1 MQAIILQIVG
11 LLLIITLIFLFFL
24 KPNVDNVETKTYS
37 KLIVL
42 NFLFIVIGIF
52 TYIVANT
59 FGNLEFI
66 KILQKVYMCILTLL
80 NMYSVIYCL
89 AVYNKISNY
98 EILKKVII
106 IITIISMILI
116 LILPL
121 NVIFEGDLLD
131 GEGLSYNIAVIHT
144 VFSFI
149 FFLIVLICML
159 INKNSVTKIMPY
171 VILIILYIVGFLIRG
186 FYKELIFEGFFYSY
200 ILLIMYNTIEN
211 PDVKLAKELANQKR
225 ILEVSS
231 DKTLGMLEDL
241 SVDIKTSIK
250 ELEQLSNKKIDN
262 NNVKDLN
269 EKINDIINCSSKLSE
284 HVSSAFDLAIIDGN
298 LNIKEYKYE
307 VNDMVLKLQELLLV
321 DKRCSNN
328 EFSLEASEN
337 IPNVVYGDKD
347 NIIKMVIY
355 FCDLISSLVN
365 KERIIL
371 NFDSIQIGVFSR
383 FRFKIELSNDIIH
396 KYIYKNPENDEL
408 RFQKI
413 NDINYEIVNNL
424 LEKFYGKMKV
434 SNNKGKIA
442 ITLCVNQ
449 RLLTEYE
456 VVSNREE
463 NKDIKIKYSDFN
475 GKRILIV
482 DDNKLN
488 IREMKSLLKPYN
500 VGVVVVNS
508 PYEMSKLLNSNVT
521 FDLIFMDDMI
531 SSFGIND
538 FTNEIKEIG
547 NNILNY
553 IKKDAK
559 YPITTIIMVTA
570 NKGKEEEKYLKYGFS
585 DYIIKPISKG
595 MLDKILR
602 KYFNK

>member
-307 VNDMVLKLQELLLV
+307 VNDMVVKLQELLLV

-570 NKGKEEEKYLKYGFS
+570 NKGKEEENYLKYGFS

>member
-24 KPNVDNVETKTYS
+24 KPNVDNVETKAYS

-307 VNDMVLKLQELLLV
+307 VNDMVVKLQELLLV

-383 FRFKIELSNDIIH
+383 FRFKIELSNNIIH

-408 RFQKI
+408 RFRKS

-500 VGVVVVNS
+500 VEVVVVNS

-521 FDLIFMDDMI
+521 FDLIFIDDMI

>member
-211 PDVKLAKELANQKR
+211 PDVKMAKELANQKR

-307 VNDMVLKLQELLLV
+307 VNDMVVKLQELLLV

-383 FRFKIELSNDIIH
+383 FRFKIELSNNIIH

-456 VVSNREE
+456 VVSNRKE

-500 VGVVVVNS
+500 VEVVVVNS

-521 FDLIFMDDMI
+521 FDLIFIDDMI

-570 NKGKEEEKYLKYGFS
+570 NKGKEEEKYLKNGFS

>member
-1 MQAIILQIVG
+1 
-11 LLLIITLIFLFFL
+11 
-24 KPNVDNVETKTYS
+24 
-37 KLIVL
+37 
-42 NFLFIVIGIF
+42 
-52 TYIVANT
+52 
-59 FGNLEFI
+59 
-66 KILQKVYMCILTLL
+66 
-80 NMYSVIYCL
+80 MYSVIYCL

-171 VILIILYIVGFLIRG
+171 VILIILYIMGFLIRG

-307 VNDMVLKLQELLLV
+307 VNDMVVKLQELLLV

-383 FRFKIELSNDIIH
+383 FRFKIELSNNIIH

-408 RFQKI
+408 RFRKS

-500 VGVVVVNS
+500 VEVVVVNS

-521 FDLIFMDDMI
+521 FDLIFIDDMI
-531 SSFGIND
+531 SGFGIND

-570 NKGKEEEKYLKYGFS
+570 NKGKEEEKYLKYSFS
-585 DYIIKPISKG
+585 DYITKPISKG

>member
-1 MQAIILQIVG
+1 MQSIILQIVG

-307 VNDMVLKLQELLLV
+307 VNDMVVKLQELLLV

>member
-11 LLLIITLIFLFFL
+11 LLLIITLFFLFFL

-171 VILIILYIVGFLIRG
+171 VILIILYIAGFLIRG

-211 PDVKLAKELANQKR
+211 PDVKMAKELANQKR

-307 VNDMVLKLQELLLV
+307 VNDMVVKLQELLLV

-383 FRFKIELSNDIIH
+383 FRFKIELSNNIIH

-500 VGVVVVNS
+500 VEVVVVNS

-521 FDLIFMDDMI
+521 FDLIFIDDMI
-531 SSFGIND
+531 SNFGIND

>member
-1 MQAIILQIVG
+1 MQSIILQIVG

-171 VILIILYIVGFLIRG
+171 VILIILYIVGFLIRS

-307 VNDMVLKLQELLLV
+307 VNDMVVKLQELLLV

>member
-211 PDVKLAKELANQKR
+211 PDVKMAKELANQKR

-307 VNDMVLKLQELLLV
+307 VNDMVVKLQELLLV

-500 VGVVVVNS
+500 VEVVVVNS

-521 FDLIFMDDMI
+521 FDLIFIDDMI

-570 NKGKEEEKYLKYGFS
+570 NKGKEEENYLKYGFS

>member
-307 VNDMVLKLQELLLV
+307 VNDMVVKLQELLLV

-500 VGVVVVNS
+500 VEVVVVNS

-521 FDLIFMDDMI
+521 FDLIFIDDMI

-570 NKGKEEEKYLKYGFS
+570 NKGKEEENYLKYGFS

>member
-269 EKINDIINCSSKLSE
+269 EKINAIINCSSKLSE

-307 VNDMVLKLQELLLV
+307 VNDMVVKLQELLLV

-383 FRFKIELSNDIIH
+383 FRFKIELSNNIIH

-408 RFQKI
+408 RFRKS

-500 VGVVVVNS
+500 VEVVVVNS

-521 FDLIFMDDMI
+521 FDLIFIDDMI

>member
-231 DKTLGMLEDL
+231 DKTLGMLKDL

-307 VNDMVLKLQELLLV
+307 VNDMVVKLQELLLV

>member
-1 MQAIILQIVG
+1 
-11 LLLIITLIFLFFL
+11 
-24 KPNVDNVETKTYS
+24 
-37 KLIVL
+37 
-42 NFLFIVIGIF
+42 
-52 TYIVANT
+52 
-59 FGNLEFI
+59 
-66 KILQKVYMCILTLL
+66 
-80 NMYSVIYCL
+80 
-89 AVYNKISNY
+89 
-98 EILKKVII
+98 
-106 IITIISMILI
+106 
-116 LILPL
+116 
-121 NVIFEGDLLD
+121 
-131 GEGLSYNIAVIHT
+131 
-144 VFSFI
+144 
-149 FFLIVLICML
+149 
-159 INKNSVTKIMPY
+159 
-171 VILIILYIVGFLIRG
+171 
-186 FYKELIFEGFFYSY
+186 
-200 ILLIMYNTIEN
+200 
-211 PDVKLAKELANQKR
+211 
-225 ILEVSS
+225 
-231 DKTLGMLEDL
+231 
-241 SVDIKTSIK
+241 
-250 ELEQLSNKKIDN
+250 
-262 NNVKDLN
+262 
-269 EKINDIINCSSKLSE
+269 
-284 HVSSAFDLAIIDGN
+284 
-298 LNIKEYKYE
+298 
-307 VNDMVLKLQELLLV
+307 MVVKLQELLLV

>member
-1 MQAIILQIVG
+1 M
-11 LLLIITLIFLFFL
+11 
-24 KPNVDNVETKTYS
+24 
-37 KLIVL
+37 
-42 NFLFIVIGIF
+42 
-52 TYIVANT
+52 
-59 FGNLEFI
+59 
-66 KILQKVYMCILTLL
+66 
-80 NMYSVIYCL
+80 
-89 AVYNKISNY
+89 
-98 EILKKVII
+98 
-106 IITIISMILI
+106 
-116 LILPL
+116 
-121 NVIFEGDLLD
+121 
-131 GEGLSYNIAVIHT
+131 
-144 VFSFI
+144 
-149 FFLIVLICML
+149 
-159 INKNSVTKIMPY
+159 
-171 VILIILYIVGFLIRG
+171 
-186 FYKELIFEGFFYSY
+186 
-200 ILLIMYNTIEN
+200 
-211 PDVKLAKELANQKR
+211 
-225 ILEVSS
+225 
-231 DKTLGMLEDL
+231 
-241 SVDIKTSIK
+241 
-250 ELEQLSNKKIDN
+250 
-262 NNVKDLN
+262 
-269 EKINDIINCSSKLSE
+269 
-284 HVSSAFDLAIIDGN
+284 
-298 LNIKEYKYE
+298 
-307 VNDMVLKLQELLLV
+307 
-321 DKRCSNN
+321 
-328 EFSLEASEN
+328 
-337 IPNVVYGDKD
+337 
-347 NIIKMVIY
+347 
-355 FCDLISSLVN
+355 
-365 KERIIL
+365 
-371 NFDSIQIGVFSR
+371 
-383 FRFKIELSNDIIH
+383 
-396 KYIYKNPENDEL
+396 
-408 RFQKI
+408 
-413 NDINYEIVNNL
+413 

-521 FDLIFMDDMI
+521 FDLIFIDDMI

-570 NKGKEEEKYLKYGFS
+570 NKGKEEENYLKYGFS

>member
-159 INKNSVTKIMPY
+159 INKNSVTKIVPY

-307 VNDMVLKLQELLLV
+307 VNDMVVKLQELLLV

-396 KYIYKNPENDEL
+396 KYIYKNPENDVL

>member
-11 LLLIITLIFLFFL
+11 LLLIITLFFLFFL

-211 PDVKLAKELANQKR
+211 PDVKMAKELANQKR

-307 VNDMVLKLQELLLV
+307 VNDMVVKLQELLLV

-383 FRFKIELSNDIIH
+383 FRFKIELSNNIIH

-456 VVSNREE
+456 VVSNRKE

-500 VGVVVVNS
+500 VEVVVVNS

-521 FDLIFMDDMI
+521 FDLIFIDDMI

-570 NKGKEEEKYLKYGFS
+570 NKGKEEEKYLKNGFS

>member
-11 LLLIITLIFLFFL
+11 LLLIITLFFLFFL

-171 VILIILYIVGFLIRG
+171 VILIILYIAGFLIRG

-211 PDVKLAKELANQKR
+211 PDVKMAKELANQKR

-307 VNDMVLKLQELLLV
+307 VNDMVVKLQELLLV

-383 FRFKIELSNDIIH
+383 FRFKIELSNNIIH

-500 VGVVVVNS
+500 VEVVVVNS

-521 FDLIFMDDMI
+521 FDLIFIDDMI

-570 NKGKEEEKYLKYGFS
+570 NKGKEEEKYLKNGFS

>member
-211 PDVKLAKELANQKR
+211 PDVKMAKELANQKR

-307 VNDMVLKLQELLLV
+307 VNDMVVKLQELLLV

-383 FRFKIELSNDIIH
+383 FRFKIELSNNIIH

-434 SNNKGKIA
+434 LNNKGKIA

-500 VGVVVVNS
+500 VEVVVVNS

-521 FDLIFMDDMI
+521 FDLIFIDDMI

-570 NKGKEEEKYLKYGFS
+570 NKGKEEEKYLKNGFS

>member
-269 EKINDIINCSSKLSE
+269 EKINAIINCSSKLSE

-307 VNDMVLKLQELLLV
+307 VNDMVVKLQELLLV

-383 FRFKIELSNDIIH
+383 FRFKIELSNNIIH

-408 RFQKI
+408 RFRKS

-500 VGVVVVNS
+500 VEVVVVNS

-521 FDLIFMDDMI
+521 FDLIFIDDMI

-547 NNILNY
+547 NNILN
-553 IKKDAK
+553 K
-559 YPITTIIMVTA
+559 
-570 NKGKEEEKYLKYGFS
+570 
-585 DYIIKPISKG
+585 
-595 MLDKILR
+595 MLSIRLQQL
-602 KYFNK
+602 

>member
-211 PDVKLAKELANQKR
+211 PDVKMAKELANQKR

-307 VNDMVLKLQELLLV
+307 VNDMVVKLQELLLV

-383 FRFKIELSNDIIH
+383 FRFKIELSNNIIH

-500 VGVVVVNS
+500 VEVVVVNS

-521 FDLIFMDDMI
+521 FDLIFIDDMI
-531 SSFGIND
+531 SNFGIND

>member
-307 VNDMVLKLQELLLV
+307 VNDMVVKLQELLLV

-383 FRFKIELSNDIIH
+383 FRFKIELSNNIIH

-408 RFQKI
+408 RFRKS

-500 VGVVVVNS
+500 VEVVVVNS

-521 FDLIFMDDMI
+521 FDLIFIDDMI
-531 SSFGIND
+531 SGFGIND

-585 DYIIKPISKG
+585 DYITKPISKG

>member
-1 MQAIILQIVG
+1 MQSIILQIVG

-211 PDVKLAKELANQKR
+211 PDVKMAKELANQKR

-307 VNDMVLKLQELLLV
+307 VNDMVVKLQELLLV

>member
-11 LLLIITLIFLFFL
+11 LLLIITLFFLFFL

-211 PDVKLAKELANQKR
+211 PDVKMAKELANQKR

-307 VNDMVLKLQELLLV
+307 VNDMVVKLQELLLV

-383 FRFKIELSNDIIH
+383 FRFKIELSNNIIH

-500 VGVVVVNS
+500 VEVVVVNS

-521 FDLIFMDDMI
+521 FDLIFIDDMI
-531 SSFGIND
+531 SNFGIND

>member
-159 INKNSVTKIMPY
+159 INKNSVTKIVPY

-307 VNDMVLKLQELLLV
+307 VNDMVVKLQELLLV

>member
-211 PDVKLAKELANQKR
+211 PDVKMAKELANQKR

-307 VNDMVLKLQELLLV
+307 VNDMVVKLQELLLV

-383 FRFKIELSNDIIH
+383 FRFKIELSNNIIH

-500 VGVVVVNS
+500 VEVVVVNS

-521 FDLIFMDDMI
+521 FDLIFIDDMI

-570 NKGKEEEKYLKYGFS
+570 NKGKEEEKYLKNGFS

>member
-211 PDVKLAKELANQKR
+211 PDVKMAKELANQKR

-307 VNDMVLKLQELLLV
+307 VNDMVVKLQELLLV

-383 FRFKIELSNDIIH
+383 FRFKIELSNNIIH

-521 FDLIFMDDMI
+521 FDLIFIDDMI

-570 NKGKEEEKYLKYGFS
+570 NKGKEEEKYLKNGFS

>member
-159 INKNSVTKIMPY
+159 INKNSVTKIMSY

-307 VNDMVLKLQELLLV
+307 VNDMVVKLQELLLV

-500 VGVVVVNS
+500 VEVVVVNS

>member
-307 VNDMVLKLQELLLV
+307 VNDMVVKLQELLLV

-500 VGVVVVNS
+500 VEVVVVNS

-521 FDLIFMDDMI
+521 FDLIFIDDMI

-570 NKGKEEEKYLKYGFS
+570 NKGKEEEKYLKNGFS

>member
-211 PDVKLAKELANQKR
+211 PDVKMAKELANQKR

-307 VNDMVLKLQELLLV
+307 VNDMVVKLQELLLV

-585 DYIIKPISKG
+585 DYITKPISKG

>member
-121 NVIFEGDLLD
+121 NVIFVGDLLD

-211 PDVKLAKELANQKR
+211 PDVKMAKELANQKR
-225 ILEVSS
+225 ITDASS
-231 DKTLGMLEDL
+231 NKTKKMLEDL

-307 VNDMVLKLQELLLV
+307 VNDMVVKLQELLLV

-383 FRFKIELSNDIIH
+383 FRFKIELSNNIIH

-456 VVSNREE
+456 VVSNRKE

-500 VGVVVVNS
+500 VEVVVVNS

-521 FDLIFMDDMI
+521 FDLIFIDDMI

-570 NKGKEEEKYLKYGFS
+570 NKGKEEEKYLKNGFS

>member
-42 NFLFIVIGIF
+42 NFLFVVIGIF

-211 PDVKLAKELANQKR
+211 PDVKMAKELANQKR

-307 VNDMVLKLQELLLV
+307 VNDMVVKLQELLLV

-383 FRFKIELSNDIIH
+383 FRFKIELSNNIIH

-456 VVSNREE
+456 VVSNRKE

-500 VGVVVVNS
+500 VEVVVVNS

-521 FDLIFMDDMI
+521 FDLIFIDDMI

-570 NKGKEEEKYLKYGFS
+570 NKGKEEEKYLKNGFS

>member
-307 VNDMVLKLQELLLV
+307 VNDMVVKLQELLLV

>member
-211 PDVKLAKELANQKR
+211 PDVKMAKELANQKR

-307 VNDMVLKLQELLLV
+307 VNDMVVKLQELLLV

>member
-11 LLLIITLIFLFFL
+11 LLLIITLFFLFFL

-211 PDVKLAKELANQKR
+211 PDVKMAKELANQKR

-307 VNDMVLKLQELLLV
+307 VNDMVVKLQELLLV

-383 FRFKIELSNDIIH
+383 FRFKIELSNNIIH

-456 VVSNREE
+456 VVSNRKE

-488 IREMKSLLKPYN
+488 IREMKFLLKPYN
-500 VGVVVVNS
+500 VEVVVVNS

-521 FDLIFMDDMI
+521 FDLIFIDDMI

-570 NKGKEEEKYLKYGFS
+570 NKGKEEEKYLKNGFS

>member
-211 PDVKLAKELANQKR
+211 PDVKMAKELANQKR

-307 VNDMVLKLQELLLV
+307 VNDMVVKLQELLLV

-383 FRFKIELSNDIIH
+383 FRFKIELSNNIIH

-500 VGVVVVNS
+500 VEVVVVNS

-521 FDLIFMDDMI
+521 FDLIFIDDMI

>member
-211 PDVKLAKELANQKR
+211 PDVKMAKELANQKR

-307 VNDMVLKLQELLLV
+307 VNDMVVKLQELLLV

-383 FRFKIELSNDIIH
+383 FRFKIELSNNIIH
-396 KYIYKNPENDEL
+396 KYIYINPENDEL

-456 VVSNREE
+456 VVSNRKE

-500 VGVVVVNS
+500 VEVVVVNS

-521 FDLIFMDDMI
+521 FDLIFIDDMI

-602 KYFNK
+602 KYFDK